1 MFLHFLLHCTLLNS
15 LICRCHSIILLSE
28 NGTYSDKHKSIHSQ
42 HMEKT
47 MLRTYYGS
55 ISIRLFSQ
63 LFSACTIHT
72 TVQWWLK
79 KKMEV
84 QSSKLERQRIVI
96 PSDIKTLIKTFHIL
110 MLHIFNVFVFSNSRS
125 SGFRY
130 TSLFLMIDLDVKV
143 NFSLFNCK
151 H

>member
-1 MFLHFLLHCTLLNS
+1 MEHIVLL
-15 LICRCHSIILLSE
+15 
-28 NGTYSDKHKSIHSQ
+28 DKHKSIHSQ

-72 TVQWWLK
+72 TIQWWLK
-79 KKMEV
+79 TKMEV

-96 PSDIKTLIKTFHIL
+96 PSDIKTLIETFHIL